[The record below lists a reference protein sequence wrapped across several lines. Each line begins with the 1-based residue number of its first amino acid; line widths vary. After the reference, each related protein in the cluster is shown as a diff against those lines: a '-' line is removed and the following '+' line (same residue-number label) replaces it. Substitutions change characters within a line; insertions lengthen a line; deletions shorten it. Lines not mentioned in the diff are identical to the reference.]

1 MANTMVLVC
10 IKHLIIVPIWDNLK
24 IMTTMA
30 MEYIDVMNILLILN
44 LKMVH
49 LKATESL
56 NLSMAQNTMVN

>member
-10 IKHLIIVPIWDNLK
+10 IKHLIIVPIWDNSK
-24 IMTTMA
+24 IMSTMA
-30 MEYIDVMNILLILN
+30 MEYIDVMNILHILN